1 MWLFPN
7 RVSLANNTV
16 SPRLK
21 CCLLRREQLRMRQ
34 DKKKQQDFIGAFLHS
49 SKTCLPKCCHGPANH
64 DAVVLAS
71 KVIIKTTQPPRLW
84 KVPPFLCDYT
94 EVTSC
99 GSSSSWS
106 NKIHWRGIYFTSS
119 SPKSTRHSLTSS
131 WSASCP
137 LSTYHFMGGW
147 ITNSLKHIKVLRP
160 VDKQCLQSIRWS
172 WSTEKGAFRYYE
184 QNECTSFWIYGEWR
198 QSK

>member
-16 SPRLK
+16 SLRLK

-34 DKKKQQDFIGAFLHS
+34 DKKKQQGFIGAFLHS

-71 KVIIKTTQPPRLW
+71 KVIIK
-84 KVPPFLCDYT
+84 VPPFFCDYT
-94 EVTSC
+94 EVTSR

-106 NKIHWRGIYFTSS
+106 NKIHRRGIYFAAST
-119 SPKSTRHSLTSS
+119 PKCTQHSLTSS

-137 LSTYHFMGGW
+137 LSTDQFMGGW
-147 ITNSLKHIKVLRP
+147 ITKSLKDIKALRP
-160 VDKQCLQSIRWS
+160 VDKQCLQSIQRS
-172 WSTEKGAFRYYE
+172 WSKEKDDYE
-184 QNECTSFWIYGEWR
+184 QLMLGDEMLTSLFQQR
-198 QSK
+198 